1 MKNIRVILISGL
13 SGSGKTTAIKAL
25 EDIGFYCVDN
35 LPILL
40 LPKFIELFE
49 QSGGKISKVAVVED
63 IRGEGSY
70 PTSQQ
75 APNRAGAGQ
84 APNRAGSGQA
94 PNRAGSGQA
103 PNRAGSGQAP
113 NRAGSGQAPNRAGSG
128 QGGDGAEEKN
138 FLKDSR
144 RILQDLK
151 REGYPIEILF
161 LESSDP
167 ILMRRFSETRRQ
179 HPLAVGGSIREGLRL
194 EREQL
199 QGIRD
204 MANQVIDTSQLN
216 VHQLKEKIQQY
227 AQEGGSSSQMTV
239 ALLSFGYSFGIPFE
253 ADLLM
258 DVRFLPNPYFV
269 EELKRLKGDHPKVSE
284 YVLQWEETKEFLRHV
299 QELIRFLLPLYERER
314 KTHLTIAV
322 GCTGGRH
329 RSIVIVNQLAEMLRD
344 ELAKRGVF
352 LSVKHRDAEKG

>member
-40 LPKFIELFE
+40 LPKFLELCE
-49 QSGGKISKVAVVED
+49 QSDGKISKVAVVED
-63 IRGEGSY
+63 IRGEASY
-70 PTSQQ
+70 PSSQQ
-75 APNRAGAGQ
+75 
-84 APNRAGSGQA
+84 
-94 PNRAGSGQA
+94 
-103 PNRAGSGQAP
+103 
-113 NRAGSGQAPNRAGSG
+113 
-128 QGGDGAEEKN
+128 QGGTEGEKD
-138 FLKDSR
+138 FLEDSR
-144 RILQDLK
+144 RIIQGLK

-161 LESSDP
+161 LESSNP

-179 HPLAVGGSIREGLRL
+179 HPLAVGGSIREGLHL
-194 EREQL
+194 ERERL

-204 MANQVIDTSQLN
+204 IANMVIDTSELN

-227 AQEGGSSSQMTV
+227 AQVGRGSSRMTV
-239 ALLSFGYSFGIPFE
+239 VFLSFGYSFGIPFE
-253 ADLLM
+253 VDLLM

-269 EELKRLKGDHPKVSE
+269 EELKRFKGDHPKVAE

-299 QELIRFLLPLYERER
+299 QEFIRFLLPLYERER

-329 RSIVIVNQLAEMLRD
+329 RSIVIVNRLAEMLQD
-344 ELAKRGVF
+344 ELKKRGVF
-352 LSVKHRDAEKG
+352 LSVQHRDAEKG

>member
-13 SGSGKTTAIKAL
+13 SGSGKTTAIKVL

-63 IRGEGSY
+63 IRGAVSY
-70 PTSQQ
+70 PRSDQ
-75 APNRAGAGQ
+75 AHHSEERGQ
-84 APNRAGSGQA
+84 AASRSETGQMETK
-94 PNRAGSGQA
+94 G
-103 PNRAGSGQAP
+103 
-113 NRAGSGQAPNRAGSG
+113 
-128 QGGDGAEEKN
+128 EMN
-138 FLKDSR
+138 FFEDSR
-144 RILQDLK
+144 RIIQGLK
-151 REGYPIEILF
+151 KEGYPIEILF

-167 ILMRRFSETRRQ
+167 VLMRRFSETRRQ

-194 EREQL
+194 ERERL
-199 QGIRD
+199 QGLRD

-216 VHQLKEKIQQY
+216 VHQLKEKILQY
-227 AQEGGSSSQMTV
+227 AQEGRPSSHLTV
-239 ALLSFGYSFGIPFE
+239 VLLSFGYSFGIPFE

-258 DVRFLPNPYFV
+258 DVRFLPNPYFI
-269 EELKRLKGDHPKVSE
+269 EELKRLRGDHPKVAE
-284 YVLQWEETKEFLRHV
+284 YVLQWEETKEFLQHV
-299 QELIRFLLPLYERER
+299 EALIRFLLPLYERER

-329 RSIVIVNQLAEMLRD
+329 RSIVIVNRLAEILRD
-344 ELAKRGVF
+344 ELMKREVF
-352 LSVKHRDAEKG
+352 LSVQHRDAEKG

>member
-1 MKNIRVILISGL
+1 VKNIRVILISGL

-40 LPKFIELFE
+40 LPKFIGLFE

-70 PTSQQ
+70 PPPRQGS
-75 APNRAGAGQ
+75 NRSGTGRAEDAAG
-84 APNRAGSGQA
+84 
-94 PNRAGSGQA
+94 
-103 PNRAGSGQAP
+103 
-113 NRAGSGQAPNRAGSG
+113 
-128 QGGDGAEEKN
+128 EKD
-138 FLKDSR
+138 FLEDSR
-144 RILQDLK
+144 RIIQDLR

-194 EREQL
+194 ERERL

-204 MANQVIDTSQLN
+204 IANQVIDTSELN
-216 VHQLKEKIQQY
+216 VHQLKEKILQY
-227 AQEGGSSSQMTV
+227 AQEGRPSSQMTV
-239 ALLSFGYSFGIPFE
+239 VLLSFGYSFGIPFE

-269 EELKRLKGDHPKVSE
+269 EELKRLKGDHPKVAE

-299 QELIRFLLPLYERER
+299 KEFIQFLLPLYERER

-329 RSIVIVNQLAEMLRD
+329 RSIVIVNRIAEILQD
-344 ELAKRGVF
+344 ELTRRGVF
-352 LSVKHRDAEKG
+352 LSVQHRDAEKG

>member
-1 MKNIRVILISGL
+1 VILISGL

-40 LPKFIELFE
+40 LPKFIELCQ

-63 IRGEGSY
+63 IRGEASY
-70 PTSQQ
+70 PLSQQ
-75 APNRAGAGQ
+75 APNPASGGT
-84 APNRAGSGQA
+84 GSGQL
-94 PNRAGSGQA
+94 
-103 PNRAGSGQAP
+103 
-113 NRAGSGQAPNRAGSG
+113 
-128 QGGDGAEEKN
+128 GGATGEIN
-138 FLKDSR
+138 FLEDSR
-144 RILQDLK
+144 RIIQDLK

-167 ILMRRFSETRRQ
+167 TLMRRFSETRRQ

-194 EREQL
+194 ERERL
-199 QGIRD
+199 QAIRD

-216 VHQLKEKIQQY
+216 VHQLKERVQQY
-227 AQEGGSSSQMTV
+227 AEAGRSPSQMTIV
-239 ALLSFGYSFGIPFE
+239 LLSFGYSFGIPFE
-253 ADLLM
+253 TDLLM

-269 EELKRLKGDHPKVSE
+269 EELKRLRGDHPKVSE
-284 YVLQWEETKEFLRHV
+284 YVLQWEETKEFLRHL
-299 QELIRFLLPLYERER
+299 EALIRFLLPLYEKEM

-329 RSIVIVNQLAEMLRD
+329 RSIVIVNRLAEMLRD
-344 ELAKRGVF
+344 ELAERGVF
-352 LSVKHRDAEKG
+352 LSVQHRDAEKG

>member
-40 LPKFIELFE
+40 LPKFIELCE

-63 IRGEGSY
+63 IRGEASY
-70 PTSQQ
+70 PVSQQ
-75 APNRAGAGQ
+75 APNPASGGT
-84 APNRAGSGQA
+84 GSGQTE
-94 PNRAGSGQA
+94 ST
-103 PNRAGSGQAP
+103 
-113 NRAGSGQAPNRAGSG
+113 
-128 QGGDGAEEKN
+128 GGEID

-144 RILQDLK
+144 RIIQDLK
-151 REGYPIEILF
+151 GEGYPIEILF

-179 HPLAVGGSIREGLRL
+179 HPLAVGGSIRDGLQL
-194 EREQL
+194 ERKRL
-199 QGIRD
+199 QAIRD
-204 MANQVIDTSQLN
+204 MANQVIDTSALN
-216 VHQLKEKIQQY
+216 VHQLKEKVQQY
-227 AQEGGSSSQMTV
+227 AQEGKSANQMTV

-253 ADLLM
+253 TDLLM

-269 EELKRLKGDHPKVSE
+269 EDLRRLKGDHPKVSE
-284 YVLQWEETKEFLRHV
+284 YVLQWEETKEFLRHI
-299 QELIRFLLPLYERER
+299 QDLIRFLLPLYQKEM

-329 RSIVIVNQLAEMLRD
+329 RSVVIVNRLAEMLGD
-344 ELAKRGVF
+344 ELTKRGIF
-352 LSVKHRDAEKG
+352 LSVQHRDAEKG

>member
-63 IRGEGSY
+63 IRGEASY
-70 PTSQQ
+70 PSPQET
-75 APNRAGAGQ
+75 GETEG
-84 APNRAGSGQA
+84 
-94 PNRAGSGQA
+94 
-103 PNRAGSGQAP
+103 
-113 NRAGSGQAPNRAGSG
+113 
-128 QGGDGAEEKN
+128 EKD
-138 FLKDSR
+138 FLEDSR
-144 RILQDLK
+144 RILQDLR

-167 ILMRRFSETRRQ
+167 VLMRRFSETRRQ

-194 EREQL
+194 ERERL

-216 VHQLKEKIQQY
+216 VHQLKEKIQKY
-227 AQEGGSSSQMTV
+227 AQEGRSLSQMAV
-239 ALLSFGYSFGIPFE
+239 LLLSFGYSFGIPFE
-253 ADLLM
+253 TDLLM

-269 EELKRLKGDHPKVSE
+269 EELKRLGGDHPKVSE
-284 YVLQWEETKEFLRHV
+284 YVLQWEEAKEFLRYV
-299 QELIRFLLPLYERER
+299 QEFIRFLLPLYERER

-344 ELAKRGVF
+344 ELTKKGVF
-352 LSVKHRDAEKG
+352 LSVQHRDAEKG

>member
-1 MKNIRVILISGL
+1 VKNIRVILISGL

-49 QSGGKISKVAVVED
+49 QSDGKISKVAVVED
-63 IRGEGSY
+63 IRGAVSY
-70 PTSQQ
+70 PFSEQS
-75 APNRAGAGQ
+75 ANLAD
-84 APNRAGSGQA
+84 SGQA
-94 PNRAGSGQA
+94 PNRAGTGQA
-103 PNRAGSGQAP
+103 DPV
-113 NRAGSGQAPNRAGSG
+113 
-128 QGGDGAEEKN
+128 GDMN
-138 FLKDSR
+138 FLEDSR
-144 RILQDLK
+144 RIIQGLK

-194 EREQL
+194 ERERL

-216 VHQLKEKIQQY
+216 VHQLKEKILQY
-227 AQEGGSSSQMTV
+227 AQEGRPSSRLTV
-239 ALLSFGYSFGIPFE
+239 VLLSFGYSFGIPFE

-258 DVRFLPNPYFV
+258 DVRFLPNPYFI
-269 EELKRLKGDHPKVSE
+269 EELKRLKGDHPKVVE

-299 QELIRFLLPLYERER
+299 EALIRFLLPLYERER

-329 RSIVIVNQLAEMLRD
+329 RSIVIVNRLAEILRD
-344 ELAKRGVF
+344 EWTGRDVF
-352 LSVKHRDAEKG
+352 LSVQHRDAERE

>member
-1 MKNIRVILISGL
+1 VKNIRVILISGL

-63 IRGEGSY
+63 IRGEASY
-70 PTSQQ
+70 PPSRE
-75 APNRAGAGQ
+75 PGN
-84 APNRAGSGQA
+84 
-94 PNRAGSGQA
+94 
-103 PNRAGSGQAP
+103 
-113 NRAGSGQAPNRAGSG
+113 
-128 QGGDGAEEKN
+128 AEGETN
-138 FLKDSR
+138 FLEDSR
-144 RILQDLK
+144 TMIQNLK

-167 ILMRRFSETRRQ
+167 VLMRRFSETRRQ
-179 HPLAVGGSIREGLRL
+179 HPLAVGGSIREGLLL
-194 EREQL
+194 ERERL

-227 AQEGGSSSQMTV
+227 AQEERSSSHMTV

-253 ADLLM
+253 SDLLM

-269 EELKRLKGDHPKVSE
+269 EELKRLKGDHPKVAE
-284 YVLQWEETKEFLRHV
+284 YVLQWEETKAFLQHV
-299 QELIRFLLPLYERER
+299 QEFIRFLLPLYERER

-344 ELAKRGVF
+344 ELAKRGIF

>member
-1 MKNIRVILISGL
+1 VKNIRVILISGL

-40 LPKFIELFE
+40 LPKFIELCE
-49 QSGGKISKVAVVED
+49 NSGGKISKVAVVED
-63 IRGEGSY
+63 IRGEASY
-70 PTSQQ
+70 PDSTQMSNP
-75 APNRAGAGQ
+75 ASGGTN
-84 APNRAGSGQA
+84 SGQA
-94 PNRAGSGQA
+94 SMSVGSEQAGS
-103 PNRAGSGQAP
+103 
-113 NRAGSGQAPNRAGSG
+113 
-128 QGGDGAEEKN
+128 AEAEKD
-138 FLKDSR
+138 FLQDSR

-161 LESSDP
+161 LESSNP

-194 EREQL
+194 ERERL
-199 QGIRD
+199 QAIRD
-204 MANQVIDTSQLN
+204 MAHQVIDTSQLN

-227 AQEGGSSSQMTV
+227 AQEGKPSGQMTV
-239 ALLSFGYSFGIPFE
+239 TLLSFGYSFGIPFE

-269 EELKRLKGDHPKVSE
+269 EELKGLKGDHPKVAK
-284 YVLQWEETKEFLRHV
+284 YVLQWEEAKEFLRHV

-329 RSIVIVNQLAEMLRD
+329 RSIVIVNQLAEMLRG
-344 ELAKRGVF
+344 EVMKRGVF
-352 LSVKHRDAEKG
+352 LSVQHRDAEKG

>member
-40 LPKFIELFE
+40 LPKFIELCE

-63 IRGEGSY
+63 IRGEASY
-70 PTSQQ
+70 PLSQQ
-75 APNRAGAGQ
+75 APNRDWQ
-84 APNRAGSGQA
+84 APNPASGGTGSGQ
-94 PNRAGSGQA
+94 SG
-103 PNRAGSGQAP
+103 
-113 NRAGSGQAPNRAGSG
+113 
-128 QGGDGAEEKN
+128 GATGEIN
-138 FLKDSR
+138 FLEDSR
-144 RILQDLK
+144 RIIQDLK

-167 ILMRRFSETRRQ
+167 TLMRRFSETRRQ

-194 EREQL
+194 ERERL
-199 QGIRD
+199 QAIRD

-216 VHQLKEKIQQY
+216 VHQLKERVQQY
-227 AQEGGSSSQMTV
+227 AEAGRSPSQMTIV
-239 ALLSFGYSFGIPFE
+239 LLSFGYSFGIPFE
-253 ADLLM
+253 TDLLM

-269 EELKRLKGDHPKVSE
+269 EELKRLRGDHPKVSE
-284 YVLQWEETKEFLRHV
+284 YVLQWEETKEFLRHL
-299 QELIRFLLPLYERER
+299 EALIRFLLPLYEKEM

-329 RSIVIVNQLAEMLRD
+329 RSIVIVNRLAEMLRD
-344 ELAKRGVF
+344 ELAERGVF
-352 LSVKHRDAEKG
+352 LSVQHRDAEKG

>member
-25 EDIGFYCVDN
+25 EDVGFYCVDN

-40 LPKFIELFE
+40 LPKFIELCE

-63 IRGEGSY
+63 IRGEASY
-70 PTSQQ
+70 PLSQP
-75 APNRAGAGQ
+75 APNPASGGTGAGQ
-84 APNRAGSGQA
+84 TESTAGE
-94 PNRAGSGQA
+94 N
-103 PNRAGSGQAP
+103 
-113 NRAGSGQAPNRAGSG
+113 
-128 QGGDGAEEKN
+128 N
-138 FLKDSR
+138 FLEDSR
-144 RILQDLK
+144 RIIQDLK

-179 HPLAVGGSIREGLRL
+179 HPLAVGGSIREGLQL
-194 EREQL
+194 ERKRL
-199 QGIRD
+199 QAIRD
-204 MANQVIDTSQLN
+204 MANQVIDTSTLN
-216 VHQLKEKIQQY
+216 VHQLKEKVQQY
-227 AQEGGSSSQMTV
+227 AQEGKSASQMTV
-239 ALLSFGYSFGIPFE
+239 TLLSFGYSFGIPFE
-253 ADLLM
+253 TDLLM

-299 QELIRFLLPLYERER
+299 QDLIRFLLPLYEKEM

-329 RSIVIVNQLAEMLRD
+329 RSVVIVNRLAETLRD
-344 ELAKRGVF
+344 EVTKRGVF
-352 LSVKHRDAEKG
+352 LSIQHRDAEKG

>member
-1 MKNIRVILISGL
+1 VKNIRAILISGL

-40 LPKFIELFE
+40 LPKFLELCE
-49 QSGGKISKVAVVED
+49 QSDGKISKVAVVED
-63 IRGEGSY
+63 IRGEASY
-70 PTSQQ
+70 PSSQQ
-75 APNRAGAGQ
+75 
-84 APNRAGSGQA
+84 
-94 PNRAGSGQA
+94 
-103 PNRAGSGQAP
+103 
-113 NRAGSGQAPNRAGSG
+113 
-128 QGGDGAEEKN
+128 QGGTEGEKD
-138 FLKDSR
+138 FLEDSR
-144 RILQDLK
+144 RIIQGLK

-161 LESSDP
+161 LESSNP

-179 HPLAVGGSIREGLRL
+179 HPLAVGGSIREGLHL
-194 EREQL
+194 ERERL

-204 MANQVIDTSQLN
+204 IANMVIDTSELN

-227 AQEGGSSSQMTV
+227 AQEGRGSSRMTV
-239 ALLSFGYSFGIPFE
+239 VFLSFGYSFGIPFE
-253 ADLLM
+253 VDLLM

-269 EELKRLKGDHPKVSE
+269 EELKRFKGDHPKVAE

-299 QELIRFLLPLYERER
+299 QEFIRFLLPLYERER

-329 RSIVIVNQLAEMLRD
+329 RSIVIVNRLAEMLQD
-344 ELAKRGVF
+344 ELKKRGVF
-352 LSVKHRDAEKG
+352 LSVQHRDAEKG

>member
-1 MKNIRVILISGL
+1 VKNIRVILISGL

-63 IRGEGSY
+63 IRGEASY
-70 PTSQQ
+70 PNPQET
-75 APNRAGAGQ
+75 GETEG
-84 APNRAGSGQA
+84 
-94 PNRAGSGQA
+94 
-103 PNRAGSGQAP
+103 
-113 NRAGSGQAPNRAGSG
+113 
-128 QGGDGAEEKN
+128 EKD
-138 FLKDSR
+138 FLEDSR
-144 RILQDLK
+144 KILQNLR

-167 ILMRRFSETRRQ
+167 VLMRRFSETRRQ
-179 HPLAVGGSIREGLRL
+179 HPLAVGGLIREGLRL
-194 EREQL
+194 ERKRL

-216 VHQLKEKIQQY
+216 VHQLKEKIQKY
-227 AQEGGSSSQMTV
+227 AQEGRSLSQMTV
-239 ALLSFGYSFGIPFE
+239 LLLSFGYSFGIPFE
-253 ADLLM
+253 TDLLM

-284 YVLQWEETKEFLRHV
+284 YVLQWDEAKEFLRYV
-299 QELIRFLLPLYERER
+299 QEFIRFLLPLYERER
-314 KTHLTIAV
+314 KTHLTIAI

-329 RSIVIVNQLAEMLRD
+329 RSIVIVNRLAEMLRD

-352 LSVKHRDAEKG
+352 LSVQHRDAEKG